1 MSSQKASPLDSVPP
15 KIIKDHIDIIS
26 LKIEVDF
33 NSAIKNGIFPHN
45 MKLADVSPIFKK
57 DDKHLKGNYRPVSV
71 LSSMSKIF
79 ERLMLTQINNYM
91 GDKLSIFLCGFRKG
105 MSAQNCLL
113 FLIEKW
119 KKSLDRSGKCGILF
133 TDLSKA
139 FDCLSHELLIA
150 KLYSYGFDYISL
162 KLIYSYLS
170 DRFQRVRVNSNFSS
184 WYKIVT
190 GVPQGSILG
199 PDLYNINS
207 NDLFLFLLLDIC
219 NYADDNSPFTVAPNM
234 PTVLTQLENESKLLL
249 NWISNNQLKANPNK
263 FHLVLSEKDTSLSI
277 QVAGFDIKNQQSA
290 KLLGIKIDSKL
301 TFNEHVSDLCCKA
314 SQKLHALA
322 RVRNFMSLKQ
332 RKIIMRTFILSHFS
346 YCPLIWM
353 LHSRSLNK
361 RINKIHER
369 ALRLVYKDDISS
381 FEELLTRDNSFT
393 IHERNIQTLAI
404 ELYKIVNRLSPKI
417 MDLIFPLKDKIRY
430 PNENIFITKT
440 IKTVSWGSESLAN
453 LGPKIWNIIPDNIKS
468 IQNIS
473 QFIKEIRLWKPINCP
488 CRLCKKYV
496 FGLGFI

>member
-1 MSSQKASPLDSVPP
+1 
-15 KIIKDHIDIIS
+15 
-26 LKIEVDF
+26 
-33 NSAIKNGIFPHN
+33 
-45 MKLADVSPIFKK
+45 
-57 DDKHLKGNYRPVSV
+57 
-71 LSSMSKIF
+71 
-79 ERLMLTQINNYM
+79 
-91 GDKLSIFLCGFRKG
+91 
-105 MSAQNCLL
+105 
-113 FLIEKW
+113 
-119 KKSLDRSGKCGILF
+119 
-133 TDLSKA
+133 
-139 FDCLSHELLIA
+139 
-150 KLYSYGFDYISL
+150 
-162 KLIYSYLS
+162 
-170 DRFQRVRVNSNFSS
+170 
-184 WYKIVT
+184 
-190 GVPQGSILG
+190 
-199 PDLYNINS
+199 
-207 NDLFLFLLLDIC
+207 
-219 NYADDNSPFTVAPNM
+219 M

-277 QVAGFDIKNQQSA
+277 QVAGIDIKNQQSA

>member
-1 MSSQKASPLDSVPP
+1 
-15 KIIKDHIDIIS
+15 
-26 LKIEVDF
+26 
-33 NSAIKNGIFPHN
+33 
-45 MKLADVSPIFKK
+45 
-57 DDKHLKGNYRPVSV
+57 
-71 LSSMSKIF
+71 
-79 ERLMLTQINNYM
+79 
-91 GDKLSIFLCGFRKG
+91 
-105 MSAQNCLL
+105 
-113 FLIEKW
+113 
-119 KKSLDRSGKCGILF
+119 
-133 TDLSKA
+133 
-139 FDCLSHELLIA
+139 
-150 KLYSYGFDYISL
+150 
-162 KLIYSYLS
+162 
-170 DRFQRVRVNSNFSS
+170 
-184 WYKIVT
+184 
-190 GVPQGSILG
+190 
-199 PDLYNINS
+199 
-207 NDLFLFLLLDIC
+207 
-219 NYADDNSPFTVAPNM
+219 M

-440 IKTVSWGSESLAN
+440 IKTVSWGSE
-453 LGPKIWNIIPDNIKS
+453 
-468 IQNIS
+468 
-473 QFIKEIRLWKPINCP
+473 
-488 CRLCKKYV
+488 
-496 FGLGFI
+496 